1 MNLSPFYKLE
11 IFAPEENVDD
21 ILEALAN
28 THAGEIGKYDR
39 CAAITPVQSTFRPLP
54 GSQPIIGNVGE
65 LFTGGEMKIEV
76 NCREENLM
84 EAVQAVRDV
93 HIYEEPV
100 INIIPLANPRYGG
113 TV

>member
-1 MNLSPFYKLE
+1 
-11 IFAPEENVDD
+11 
-21 ILEALAN
+21 
-28 THAGEIGKYDR
+28 
-39 CAAITPVQSTFRPLP
+39 
-54 GSQPIIGNVGE
+54 
-65 LFTGGEMKIEV
+65 MKIEV